1 MVPEQAIAR
10 ARSQLGARTVYRMAG
25 GQINPKG
32 TDCRDELRSCDC
44 SAALCWIYRINKYQG
59 NEFWW
64 LNELNGGWLNTDGIF
79 VDARGQEHSG
89 PEIMTGNFYEIM
101 SPRPGC
107 GVVFPASWVS
117 KIKGPR
123 VGHCGIVTE
132 VDDDGSYQVIHCS
145 SGNYKR
151 TGDAIQETSGALF
164 ERISSRI
171 FVWPG
176 SVKP

>member
-10 ARSQLGARTVYRMAG
+10 ARSQLGARTVYRSG
-25 GQINPKG
+25 GGKINPVS

-44 SAALCWIYRINKYQG
+44 SALLCWIYRINKYQG

-64 LNELNGGWLNTDGIF
+64 LKELNGGWANTDGIW
-79 VDARGQEHSG
+79 VDARGLENSG
-89 PEIMTGNFYEIM
+89 PEIMTGNFYEIT
-101 SPRPGC
+101 SPRPAC
-107 GVVFPASWVS
+107 GVVYPAAWVS
-117 KIKGPR
+117 KTHGPR
-123 VGHCGIVTE
+123 VGHCGIVTK
-132 VDDDGSYQVIHCS
+132 VNDDGSYQVLHCS

-151 TGDAIQETSGALF
+151 TGDAIQETSGKLF
-164 ERISSRI
+164 ERIRSRI